1 MKVES
6 SSYDVEA
13 EPNMNCIDK
22 SRSVHPHRL
31 ECGQIHILLLKEAL
45 KGVSD
50 LKAKK
55 TLSLVELKSRHG
67 R

>member
-1 MKVES
+1 
-6 SSYDVEA
+6 
-13 EPNMNCIDK
+13 MNCIDK